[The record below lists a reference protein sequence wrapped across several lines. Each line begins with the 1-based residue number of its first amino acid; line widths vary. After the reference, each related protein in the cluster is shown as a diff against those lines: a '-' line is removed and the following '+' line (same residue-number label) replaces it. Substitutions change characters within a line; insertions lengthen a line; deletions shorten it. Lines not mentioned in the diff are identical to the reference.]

1 MENLYANGVTEIS
14 VGGNSQFTQDYF
26 NLTKDE
32 KMKKIVSWI
41 GEKDFVYVENKL
53 NRQGKVERVCNIST
67 IKGHSKIAIQYDP
80 TTEKVVL
87 TSTVTTCDAFEFLK
101 KAINT
106 RLKVFCEIDPSLN
119 VILGQNI
126 GNRMEGN
133 DFEHVA
139 NSLIH
144 ESLDCILVNYLT
156 GDGVA
161 VTREIHNVFT
171 QNRPLYDDNAM
182 QENFG
187 SINFLS
193 EGDTIVSRLNHQKDV
208 DLKIIEND
216 IPKVLFENAGITQE
230 ELKDSYTVAHDNQL
244 KRVQDECNSLGLT
257 LEEKLAQFKVNNV
270 LLSHQDQC
278 KTLLTACQ
286 ELKGDRN
293 LEPDIG
299 KMGRYI
305 IPHLEAQ
312 QLVFEYSKGIKAH
325 IPTLNNSNGG
335 RIATQLIESAIS
347 KSRVCATL
355 LLSTL
360 QELNISP
367 FDLQV
372 ANTNLSL
379 FDRSSILN
387 DLPDERYSSLHMIEA
402 IGSGLRVDQIHPKR
416 FYTVAPTSYKFEL

>member
-1 MENLYANGVTEIS
+1 
-14 VGGNSQFTQDYF
+14 
-26 NLTKDE
+26 
-32 KMKKIVSWI
+32 
-41 GEKDFVYVENKL
+41 
-53 NRQGKVERVCNIST
+53 
-67 IKGHSKIAIQYDP
+67 
-80 TTEKVVL
+80 
-87 TSTVTTCDAFEFLK
+87 
-101 KAINT
+101 
-106 RLKVFCEIDPSLN
+106 
-119 VILGQNI
+119 
-126 GNRMEGN
+126 
-133 DFEHVA
+133 
-139 NSLIH
+139 
-144 ESLDCILVNYLT
+144 
-156 GDGVA
+156 
-161 VTREIHNVFT
+161 
-171 QNRPLYDDNAM
+171 
-182 QENFG
+182 
-187 SINFLS
+187 
-193 EGDTIVSRLNHQKDV
+193 
-208 DLKIIEND
+208 
-216 IPKVLFENAGITQE
+216 
-230 ELKDSYTVAHDNQL
+230 
-244 KRVQDECNSLGLT
+244 

-367 FDLQV
+367 FGLQV